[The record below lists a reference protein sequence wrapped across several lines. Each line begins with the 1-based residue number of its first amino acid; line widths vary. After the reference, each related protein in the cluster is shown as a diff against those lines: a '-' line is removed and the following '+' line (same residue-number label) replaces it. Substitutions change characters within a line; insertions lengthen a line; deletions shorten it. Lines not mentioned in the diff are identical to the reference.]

1 MVSRR
6 NFLAITLIMF
16 LVLFMFQFSEFMKNF
31 YNDYGTNPYADSD
44 TVLTQNTAIQT
55 NDGAQAVADGNDYAV
70 VIGSGSASSDTG
82 RVIKQWCSYYSKNI
96 IYVDDP
102 SSYTPASQHMPEV
115 IFIDSAGINYAR
127 YTEDIERI
135 VNTGC
140 TAIFCSLPSADTIK
154 SNQRLSSLLG
164 IRKVV
169 HDNAAIRGIRLFDGF
184 LLGGGKWYIANN
196 EKEEKYQDMQTN
208 AAWYALKAGSKVYMA
223 GVHDDMYGEIA
234 NEDEPCIIW
243 RYRTDKSCIFAINAD
258 YAQSNTALGIYS
270 AMLYEAEGSI
280 IYPVVNSQSVIA
292 VNYPSFA
299 DENSGQMKKR
309 YSRTMTEAMRD
320 IIWPNLSG
328 LTNRLGAKVTYM
340 VTPQY
345 NYKDSAGPDADELEY
360 YFRLFREN
368 GDEAGWAAYN
378 LQDSTMRQKIVAD
391 YDTFRRNVP
400 DYRLVSMYINAS
412 GRDKTMSLLKTSLLK
427 DVRTV
432 VTDYDATDRLFTYL
446 SSNVT
451 ELRTTNDGLGYSYM
465 NDFKNRCIE
474 TALGYS
480 SVTLD
485 MTDVLAPGDNS
496 PEWSDVYE
504 NFAINLDGYLG
515 SYGAFD
521 KNTVSETD
529 SRVRRFM
536 TVRCSSV
543 RDGNEIRVTLAGVQD
558 ETQSGL
564 QNEAQDVTYYV
575 LRTHGEEIEAVDG
588 GSFKKIE
595 DGAYL
600 ISAQQ
605 REFTVKLKDAD
616 ALRYT
621 D

>member
-55 NDGAQAVADGNDYAV
+55 NDGAQAVSDGNDYAV

-127 YTEDIERI
+127 YTGDIERI

-140 TAIFCSLPSADTIK
+140 TVIFCSLPSADTIK

-164 IRKVV
+164 IREVV

-299 DENSGQMKKR
+299 DENSEQMKKR

-485 MTDVLAPGDNS
+485 MTDVLAPDDNS

-536 TVRCSSV
+536 AVRCSSV

-564 QNEAQDVTYYV
+564 QNEARDVTYYV